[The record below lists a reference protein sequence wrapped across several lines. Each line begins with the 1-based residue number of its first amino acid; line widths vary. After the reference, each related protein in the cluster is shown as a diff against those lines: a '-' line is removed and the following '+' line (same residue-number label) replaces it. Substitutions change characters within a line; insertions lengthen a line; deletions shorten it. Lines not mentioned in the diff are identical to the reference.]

1 MNPFRK
7 KSDSEIVDAL
17 RRTERYRRPAG
28 LALIVLGLALV
39 DFHLWGAVWMKD
51 KALKLATNAADIQR
65 MVAEAKAARGVRP
78 SEKPDE
84 AVPLAY
90 AVGFSSGLKL
100 SQGVMFGS
108 LFVVLGIQLRFG
120 VGSAEI
126 RGHRTQLPS
135 RCVGPHS

>member
-78 SEKPDE
+78 SRSLMRRCPWRT
-84 AVPLAY
+84 PWGLA
-90 AVGFSSGLKL
+90 AASS
-100 SQGVMFGS
+100 
-108 LFVVLGIQLRFG
+108 
-120 VGSAEI
+120 
-126 RGHRTQLPS
+126 
-135 RCVGPHS
+135 